1 MISVLKENKHFIFIL
16 LLFFFITQ
24 ACASREKAYDQRI
37 KKVDELFAN
46 WDKPDSPGCALG
58 VIKDG
63 EFLYKHG
70 YGIANLEYDI
80 PITSQSIF
88 RIGSTSKQ
96 FTAMC
101 ISLLA
106 EEGKISLNDNI
117 HKYFPKMPEYAEDIT
132 IRHLILHTS
141 GIRDYLTLWAISGA
155 RNDDYFKDEEVVDL
169 LCRQKELNFYPGE
182 EHLYSNSGYF
192 LLSEI
197 VKKVTGK
204 SMKIHAEENIFK
216 PLGMKNTHFHH
227 DHNKIVK
234 LRASGYSPQENN
246 GFRIDMTTLPMI
258 GDGGVFTCVDDLF
271 LWDQNFYHNKLGKGG
286 PELIEKILTPG
297 VLNSGEKLTYAF
309 GLGVD
314 QYKGL
319 KMISHGG
326 AFVGFRADMIR
337 FPEQI
342 FSVICLANLGSFN
355 PSRLARKVADI
366 YLADEFKENAKKD
379 IVPAERPEFIKLSEY
394 ELIKFSGTFY
404 DPKRGTF
411 WKLSPK
417 ENSLQVQVNFSPR
430 TFIISP
436 ISKTK
441 FFTDDP
447 FYGEIEFKISQEGT
461 PPIMLVLREGRDI
474 STFKSIRLEL
484 LSRAQLKE
492 YTGSFY
498 SEELQTTYKI
508 LWENGKLFMRHKN
521 PYKDYPEDALT
532 PTFKDK
538 FIVSGLKLNFF
549 RSQKG
554 DAVSF
559 TVDAG
564 RVKNIR
570 FAKILQK

>member
-1 MISVLKENKHFIFIL
+1 MSVLKENKQFIFIL
-16 LLFFFITQ
+16 LVFFFIIQ
-24 ACASREKAYDQRI
+24 ACSSREKATDQRI
-37 KKVDELFAN
+37 KKVDELFAK

-63 EFLYKHG
+63 KFLYKRG
-70 YGIANLEYDI
+70 YGMANLEYDI
-80 PITSQSIF
+80 PITSKSIF

-106 EEGKISLNDNI
+106 EDGKILLDDNI
-117 HKYFPKMPEYAEDIT
+117 RKYIPEMPEYAEDIT

-141 GIRDYLTLWAISGA
+141 GIRDYLTLWEISGA
-155 RNDDYFKDEEVVDL
+155 RNDDYFTDEEVVDL
-169 LCRQKELNFYPGE
+169 LCHQKELNFYPGE

-197 VKKVTGK
+197 VKRVTSK
-204 SMKIHAEENIFK
+204 SMKINAEENIFK
-216 PLGMKNTHFHH
+216 PLGMKNTHFHNNH
-227 DHNKIVK
+227 TKIVK
-234 LRASGYSPQENN
+234 LRASGYSPRDDNS
-246 GFRIDMTTLPMI
+246 FRIDMTTLPMI
-258 GDGGVFTCVDDLF
+258 GDGGIFTSVDDLL

-297 VLNSGEKLTYAF
+297 VLNSGEKLNYAF

-337 FPEQI
+337 FPEQN
-342 FSVICLANLGSFN
+342 FSVICLANLGSFD

-366 YLADEFKENAKKD
+366 YLADEFKENIKKD
-379 IVPAERPEFIKLSEY
+379 KVPAERPEFIKLSEA
-394 ELIKFSGTFY
+394 ELIKFSGTFH
-404 DPKRGTF
+404 DPKRGVF

-430 TFIISP
+430 TFLISP

-441 FFTDDP
+441 FYTNDP
-447 FYGEIEFKISQEGT
+447 FTGEIEFKISQEGT
-461 PPIMLVLREGRDI
+461 KPIMLVLWEGRDI
-474 STFKSIRLEL
+474 STFKIIRLEL
-484 LSRAQLKE
+484 LSPAQLKE

-498 SEELQTTYKI
+498 SEELQTTYEI
-508 LWENGKLFMRHKN
+508 LLENGKLYIRHEN
-521 PYKDYPEDALT
+521 PYKDYPEDALY

-538 FIVSGLKLNFF
+538 FIVNGLKLNFF

-570 FAKILQK
+570 FAKIPQN

>member
-1 MISVLKENKHFIFIL
+1 MSVLKENKQFIFIL
-16 LLFFFITQ
+16 LVFFFIIQ
-24 ACASREKAYDQRI
+24 ACSSGEKAYDQRI
-37 KKVDELFAN
+37 EKVDELFAK

-63 EFLYKHG
+63 KFLYKRG
-70 YGIANLEYDI
+70 YGMANLEYDI
-80 PITSQSIF
+80 PITSKSIF

-106 EEGKISLNDNI
+106 EDGKILLDDNI
-117 HKYFPKMPEYAEDIT
+117 RKYFPKMPEYAEDIT

-141 GIRDYLTLWAISGA
+141 GIRDYLTLWEISGA
-155 RNDDYFKDEEVVDL
+155 RNDDYFTDEEVVDL
-169 LCRQKELNFYPGE
+169 LCHQKELNFYPGE

-197 VKKVTGK
+197 VKRVTGK
-204 SMKIHAEENIFK
+204 SMKINAEENIFK
-216 PLGMKNTHFHH
+216 PLGMKNTHFHNNH
-227 DHNKIVK
+227 TKIVK
-234 LRASGYSPQENN
+234 LRASGYSPRDDNS
-246 GFRIDMTTLPMI
+246 FRIDMTTLPMI
-258 GDGGVFTCVDDLF
+258 GDGGIFTSVDDLL

-286 PELIEKILTPG
+286 QELIEKILTPG
-297 VLNSGEKLTYAF
+297 VLNSGEKLKYAF
-309 GLGVD
+309 GLD
-314 QYKGL
+314 IDKYRGL

-326 AFVGFRADMIR
+326 SFVGFRADMIR
-337 FPEQI
+337 FPEQN
-342 FSVICLANLGSFN
+342 FSVICLANLGSFD

-366 YLADEFKENAKKD
+366 YLADEFKENVKKNK
-379 IVPAERPEFIKLSEY
+379 VPAERPEFIKLSES
-394 ELIKFSGTFY
+394 ELIKFSGTFH
-404 DPKRGTF
+404 DPKRGVF

-430 TFIISP
+430 TFLISP

-441 FFTDDP
+441 FYTNDP

-461 PPIMLVLREGRDI
+461 PPIMLVLWEGRDI
-474 STFKSIRLEL
+474 STFKIIRLEL
-484 LSRAQLKE
+484 LSPAQLKE

-498 SEELQTTYKI
+498 SEELQTTYEI
-508 LWENGKLFMRHKN
+508 LLENGKLYIRHEN

-538 FIVSGLKLNFF
+538 FIVNGLKLNFF

-570 FAKILQK
+570 FAKTPQN

>member
-1 MISVLKENKHFIFIL
+1 MLKENKHFIFTL

-24 ACASREKAYDQRI
+24 ACASREKAHDQRI

-63 EFLYKHG
+63 EFLYKRG
-70 YGIANLEYDI
+70 YGMANLEYDI
-80 PITSQSIF
+80 PITSKSIF

-106 EEGKISLNDNI
+106 EEGKISLDDNI
-117 HKYFPKMPEYAEDIT
+117 HKYFPEMPEYAEDIT
-132 IRHLILHTS
+132 VRHLILHTS

-155 RNDDYFKDEEVVDL
+155 RNDDYFADEEVVDL
-169 LCRQKELNFYPGE
+169 LCRQEELNFIPGE

-204 SMKIHAEENIFK
+204 SMKIYAEENIFK
-216 PLGMKNTHFHH
+216 PLGMKNTHFHD
-227 DHNKIVK
+227 DHSKIVK
-234 LRASGYSPQENN
+234 LRASGYSPQGNN

-258 GDGGVFTCVDDLF
+258 GDGGIFTCVDDLF
-271 LWDQNFYHNKLGKGG
+271 FWDQNFYHTKLGKGG

-297 VLNSGEKLTYAF
+297 VLNSGEKLNYAF
-309 GLGVD
+309 GLGI
-314 QYKGL
+314 YKYRGL

-337 FPEQI
+337 FPEQN

-355 PSRLARKVADI
+355 PSQLARKVADI

-379 IVPAERPEFIKLSEY
+379 KIPAEKPELVNLSES

-404 DPKRGTF
+404 DSKQGVF
-411 WKLSPK
+411 LKLSPK
-417 ENSLQVQVNFSPR
+417 KNSLQVQVNFSPR

-461 PPIMLVLREGRDI
+461 PPIMLVLGEGKDI
-474 STFKSIRLEL
+474 STFKSINLEP
-484 LSRAQLKE
+484 LSLDQLKE

-508 LWENGKLFMRHKN
+508 LLENGKLFMRHKN

-538 FIVSGLKLNFF
+538 FIISGLKLNFF
-549 RSQKG
+549 RSKKG
-554 DAVSF
+554 DLVSF

-570 FAKILQK
+570 FAKTPRK

>member
-1 MISVLKENKHFIFIL
+1 MMSVLKENKQFIFIL
-16 LLFFFITQ
+16 LVFFFIMQ
-24 ACASREKAYDQRI
+24 ACASGEKAYDQRI
-37 KKVDELFAN
+37 DQVDELFAN

-63 EFLYKHG
+63 KFLYKRG
-70 YGIANLEYDI
+70 YGMANLEYDI
-80 PITSQSIF
+80 PITSKSIF

-106 EEGKISLNDNI
+106 EEGKISLDDNI
-117 HKYFPKMPEYAEDIT
+117 RKYFPEMPEYAKDIS

-155 RNDDYFKDEEVVDL
+155 RNDDYFTDEEVVDL
-169 LCRQKELNFYPGE
+169 LCRQKELNFYPGK

-197 VKKVTGK
+197 VKRVTGK
-204 SMKIHAEENIFK
+204 SMKIYAEENIFK
-216 PLGMKNTHFHH
+216 PLGMKNTHFHN
-227 DHNKIVK
+227 DHSKIVK
-234 LRASGYSPQENN
+234 LRASGYSPRKNN

-258 GDGGVFTCVDDLF
+258 GDGGIFTSVDDLF
-271 LWDQNFYHNKLGKGG
+271 LWDQNFYHNKLEKGG

-297 VLNSGEKLTYAF
+297 VLNNGEKLNYAF

-337 FPEQI
+337 FPQQN

-366 YLADEFKENAKKD
+366 YLADEFKENLKKD
-379 IVPAERPEFIKLSEY
+379 KVPAEKPVLIKLSES

-404 DPKRGTF
+404 DPQQGVI

-417 ENSLQVQVNFSPR
+417 ENNLQVQVNFSSR
-430 TFIISP
+430 TFLISP

-441 FFTDDP
+441 FYTNNPFT
-447 FYGEIEFKISQEGT
+447 GEIEFKIAQEGT
-461 PPIMLVLREGRDI
+461 PPIMLVLWEGREI

-484 LSRAQLKE
+484 LSPAQLKE

-498 SEELQTTYKI
+498 SEELKTTYKI
-508 LWENGKLFMRHKN
+508 LLENGKLFMRHEN
-521 PYKDYPEDALT
+521 PYKDYPEDALS

-549 RSQKG
+549 RSKKG
-554 DAVSF
+554 GLVSF

-570 FAKILQK
+570 FTKTSQK

>member
-1 MISVLKENKHFIFIL
+1 
-16 LLFFFITQ
+16 
-24 ACASREKAYDQRI
+24 
-37 KKVDELFAN
+37 
-46 WDKPDSPGCALG
+46 
-58 VIKDG
+58 
-63 EFLYKHG
+63 
-70 YGIANLEYDI
+70 
-80 PITSQSIF
+80 
-88 RIGSTSKQ
+88 
-96 FTAMC
+96 
-101 ISLLA
+101 
-106 EEGKISLNDNI
+106 
-117 HKYFPKMPEYAEDIT
+117 
-132 IRHLILHTS
+132 
-141 GIRDYLTLWAISGA
+141 
-155 RNDDYFKDEEVVDL
+155 
-169 LCRQKELNFYPGE
+169 
-182 EHLYSNSGYF
+182 
-192 LLSEI
+192 
-197 VKKVTGK
+197 
-204 SMKIHAEENIFK
+204 MKIYAEENIFK
-216 PLGMKNTHFHH
+216 PLGMKNTHFHN
-227 DHNKIVK
+227 DHSKIVK
-234 LRASGYSPQENN
+234 LRASGYSPRNDN
-246 GFRIDMTTLPMI
+246 SFRIDMTTLPMI
-258 GDGGVFTCVDDLF
+258 GDGGIFTSVDDLF
-271 LWDQNFYHNKLGKGG
+271 LWDQNFYHNKLGKSG

-297 VLNSGEKLTYAF
+297 VLNSGEKLNYAF

-337 FPEQI
+337 FPEQN
-342 FSVICLANLGSFN
+342 FSVICLANLGSFD
-355 PSRLARKVADI
+355 PSRLARKIADI
-366 YLADEFKENAKKD
+366 YLADEFKENVKKD
-379 IVPAERPEFIKLSEY
+379 KDPAEKPVLIKLSES

-404 DPKRGTF
+404 DPKRGVI

-417 ENSLQVQVNFSPR
+417 ENNLQVQVNFSPR
-430 TFIISP
+430 TFLISP

-484 LSRAQLKE
+484 LSPTQLKE

-508 LWENGKLFMRHKN
+508 LLENGKLFMRHEN

-532 PTFKDK
+532 PTFKGK

-549 RSQKG
+549 RNQKG

-570 FAKILQK
+570 FAKSPQN

>member
-1 MISVLKENKHFIFIL
+1 MSILKKNTQFIFIFFV
-16 LLFFFITQ
+16 FFFITQ
-24 ACASREKAYDQRI
+24 ACSSGGKATDRRI
-37 KKVDELFAN
+37 EKVDKLFAN

-63 EFLYKHG
+63 KFLYKRG
-70 YGIANLEYDI
+70 YGMANLEYDI
-80 PITSQSIF
+80 PITSKSIF

-106 EEGKISLNDNI
+106 EDGKILLDDNI
-117 HKYFPKMPEYAEDIT
+117 RKYFPEMPEYAEDIT

-155 RNDDYFKDEEVVDL
+155 RNDDYFTDKEVLDL

-197 VKKVTGK
+197 VKRVTGK
-204 SMKIHAEENIFK
+204 SMKTYAEKNIFK
-216 PLGMKNTHFHH
+216 VLGMKNTHFHD
-227 DHNKIVK
+227 DHTKIVK
-234 LRASGYSPQENN
+234 LRASGYSPRENK

-258 GDGGVFTCVDDLF
+258 GDGGIFTSVDDLL
-271 LWDQNFYHNKLGKGG
+271 LWNQNFYHNKLGKGG

-297 VLNSGEKLTYAF
+297 VLNNGEKLNYAF
-309 GLGVD
+309 GLGID
-314 QYKGL
+314 KYKGL

-337 FPEQI
+337 FPEQN
-342 FSVICLANLGSFN
+342 FSVICLANLGSFK

-366 YLADEFKENAKKD
+366 YLADKFKENMKKD
-379 IVPAERPEFIKLSEY
+379 KVPAEKPELIKLSES
-394 ELIKFSGTFY
+394 ELIKFCGTFY
-404 DPKRGTF
+404 DPKQGVF

-417 ENSLQVQVNFSPR
+417 ENSLQVQVNFSRR

-441 FFTDDP
+441 FYTNDP

-461 PPIMLVLREGRDI
+461 PAIMLVLGERRDI
-474 STFKSIRLEL
+474 SYFKSIRLEPP
-484 LSRAQLKE
+484 SPAQLKE

-508 LWENGKLFMRHKN
+508 LLENRKLYMCHEN
-521 PYKDYPEDALT
+521 PYKDYPEDALY

-538 FIVSGLKLNFF
+538 FIISSLKLNFF
-549 RSQKG
+549 RSKKG
-554 DAVSF
+554 DVISF
-559 TVDAG
+559 TVDTG

-570 FAKILQK
+570 FAKTPQN

>member
-1 MISVLKENKHFIFIL
+1 
-16 LLFFFITQ
+16 
-24 ACASREKAYDQRI
+24 
-37 KKVDELFAN
+37 
-46 WDKPDSPGCALG
+46 
-58 VIKDG
+58 
-63 EFLYKHG
+63 
-70 YGIANLEYDI
+70 
-80 PITSQSIF
+80 
-88 RIGSTSKQ
+88 
-96 FTAMC
+96 
-101 ISLLA
+101 
-106 EEGKISLNDNI
+106 
-117 HKYFPKMPEYAEDIT
+117 MPEYAEDIT

-141 GIRDYLTLWAISGA
+141 GIRDYLTLWEISGA
-155 RNDDYFKDEEVVDL
+155 RNDDYFTDEEVVDL
-169 LCRQKELNFYPGE
+169 LCHQKELNFYPGE

-197 VKKVTGK
+197 VKRVTSK
-204 SMKIHAEENIFK
+204 SMKINAEENIFK
-216 PLGMKNTHFHH
+216 PLGMKNTHFHNNH
-227 DHNKIVK
+227 TKIVK
-234 LRASGYSPQENN
+234 LRASGYSPRDDNS
-246 GFRIDMTTLPMI
+246 FRIDMTTLPMI
-258 GDGGVFTCVDDLF
+258 GDGGIFTSVDDLL

-297 VLNSGEKLTYAF
+297 VLNSGEKLNYAF

-337 FPEQI
+337 FPEQN
-342 FSVICLANLGSFN
+342 FSVICLANLGSFD

-366 YLADEFKENAKKD
+366 YKKD
-379 IVPAERPEFIKLSEY
+379 KVPAERPEFIKLSEA
-394 ELIKFSGTFY
+394 ELIKFSGTFH
-404 DPKRGTF
+404 DPKRGVF

-430 TFIISP
+430 TFLISP

-441 FFTDDP
+441 FYTNDP
-447 FYGEIEFKISQEGT
+447 FTGEIEFKISQEGT
-461 PPIMLVLREGRDI
+461 KPIMLVLWEGRDI
-474 STFKSIRLEL
+474 STFKIIRLEL
-484 LSRAQLKE
+484 LSPAQLKE

-498 SEELQTTYKI
+498 SEELQTTYEI
-508 LWENGKLFMRHKN
+508 LLENGKLYIYIRHEN

-538 FIVSGLKLNFF
+538 FIVNGLKLNFF

-570 FAKILQK
+570 FAKIPQN